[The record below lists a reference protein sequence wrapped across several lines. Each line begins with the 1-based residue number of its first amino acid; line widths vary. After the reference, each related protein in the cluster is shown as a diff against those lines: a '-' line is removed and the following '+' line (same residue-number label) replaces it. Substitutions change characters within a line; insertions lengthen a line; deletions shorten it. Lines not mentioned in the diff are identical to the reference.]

1 MSLFRRLPSFVLI
14 GAVWTGAQATA
25 QTFDGPAHVY
35 RTAYTWHDNTPPG
48 SAVIAR
54 SVVHDRAGGVGTWE
68 DPITVAVGHSATDGV
83 HTWDVPAGTR
93 LYFPDLARYGVVED
107 LCGDGDR
114 PQDGPCHTG
123 FEGHLWV
130 DIWIDGRSLSASDAD
145 ACAAR
150 VTGVVEVVWNPASN
164 LPVQA
169 GVIAE
174 SGCR

>member
-1 MSLFRRLPSFVLI
+1 MNLFRRLPSFALI
-14 GAVWTGAQATA
+14 GAVWAGAQATA
-25 QTFDGPAHVY
+25 QTFDGPAQVY

-68 DPITVAVGHSATDGV
+68 DPITVAVGHSATGSV

-114 PQDGPCHTG
+114 PQDGPATPDSKATSGWTSGSTAVPCRRLMPTP
-123 FEGHLWV
+123 
-130 DIWIDGRSLSASDAD
+130 
-145 ACAAR
+145 AR
-150 VTGVVEVVWNPASN
+150 RA
-164 LPVQA
+164 
-169 GVIAE
+169 
-174 SGCR
+174 